1 MAYRN
6 NSDNSGCGCLILIF
20 IVIAFIVNKCNDSD
34 SSSSSSTKTTTA
46 MTTEKTESNNSAYLN
61 SRKTQDYSI
70 VDELSEEDKQYEYNS
85 LSTGAAPYTAY
96 YGKNYKCPYDQCSG
110 IKVTAPAES
119 DIMVIIK
126 RDNASGKVISHGYI
140 KAGGTLFFPI
150 PDGTYQTF
158 FYYGQGWNP
167 NKEMGNG
174 VRGGF
179 VKDEIFS
186 KDNPQDIFSA
196 VLTYVL
202 QLQRDG
208 NFQTRGSNKG
218 EVF

>member
-6 NSDNSGCGCLILIF
+6 NSDNSGCGCLIIIIIAISF
-20 IVIAFIVNKCNDSD
+20 IVTMCNESD
-34 SSSSSSTKTTTA
+34 SSSSSSTKMTTTETIA
-46 MTTEKTESNNSAYLN
+46 KTES
-61 SRKTQDYSI
+61 DYSSYQKGGNSQDFP
-70 VDELSEEDKQYEYNS
+70 VKDELSEEDKQYEYNS